1 MKFTVVLSLGLVL
14 SPPWAL
20 AQTPASPAAPSVV
33 VYPTKPIKIIVPFAA
48 GGVTDIMARIVGN
61 EMSKDMGQAVIVENV
76 TGVSGVIGSQ
86 QLAKSAADGYTLM
99 INSNVH
105 TINPALRKTL
115 PYDTLKDFAP
125 LVLLGTAP
133 NMLIVNAQV
142 PVKTLAEYI
151 ALAKQKPGE
160 VTYATAGVGTS
171 LHIAGAQ
178 FSQITGTSYNHIP
191 YAASNQSIQ
200 AVVAGHTISSW
211 SAVNSAL
218 PFIKDGRV
226 RALAVASDA
235 RTAFAPDIPTFAE
248 LGVPGMRSE
257 TWIGAFAPANTP
269 MAITTKLA
277 SEMKQILVRPATKEK
292 ILSAGAE
299 PNGLELEKFAAQIKM
314 EIDMYK
320 QIVQLADIKAE

>member
-1 MKFTVVLSLGLVL
+1 MRLAFVLSLFVTWTW
-14 SPPWAL
+14 SQ
-20 AQTPASPAAPSVV
+20 AQTNNAPGSSLVASYPS
-33 VYPTKPIKIIVPFAA
+33 KPIKIIVPFAA

-61 EMSKDMGQAVIVENV
+61 EMTKDWGQAVIVENV

-86 QLAKSAADGYTLM
+86 QLTKSSPDGYTIM

-133 NMLIVNAQV
+133 NMLIVNAHV
-142 PVKTLAEYI
+142 PVKTLADYI

-178 FSQITGTSYNHIP
+178 FSQITGTTYNHIP

-200 AVVAGHTISSW
+200 AVVAGHTLSSW

-226 RALAVASDA
+226 RALAVASET

-248 LGVPGMRSE
+248 LGVPGMKSE

-269 MAITTKLA
+269 NPVTVKLA
-277 SEMKQILVRPATKEK
+277 TEMKQLLVRPAIKEK
-292 ILSAGAE
+292 ILSVGAE
-299 PNGLELEKFAAQIKM
+299 PSGLELEKFAVQIKM

-320 QIVQLADIKAE
+320 QIVQLGEIKAE

>member
-1 MKFTVVLSLGLVL
+1 MKLAVVLSLFVAC
-14 SPPWAL
+14 SWAQ
-20 AQTPASPAAPSVV
+20 AQTPSAPGASLAASYPS
-33 VYPTKPIKIIVPFAA
+33 KPIKIIVPFAA

-61 EMSKDMGQAVIVENV
+61 EMTKDWGQAVIVENV

-86 QLAKSAADGYTLM
+86 QLTKSAPDGYTIM

-142 PVKTLAEYI
+142 PVKTLADYI

-191 YAASNQSIQ
+191 YSASNQSIQ
-200 AVVAGHTISSW
+200 AVVAGHTLSSW

-226 RALAVASDA
+226 RALAVASET

-248 LGVPGMRSE
+248 LGVPGMKSE

-269 MAITTKLA
+269 SPITVKLA
-277 SEMKQILVRPATKEK
+277 TEMKQLMARPAIKEK
-292 ILSAGAE
+292 ILSVGAE
-299 PNGLELEKFAAQIKM
+299 PNGLELEKFTAQIKM

-320 QIVQLADIKAE
+320 QIVQLGDIKAE